1 MCLCSADLDLCDA
14 ERLPLLGNVSF
25 VFPMV
30 WRFMPGVDEQVHNSG
45 ATNKFPDFFQK
56 GIIFSCL

>member
-30 WRFMPGVDEQVHNSG
+30 WRFMPGLDEQVHNSG
-45 ATNKFPDFFQK
+45 ATKKFPIFFK
-56 GIIFSCL
+56 KE